1 MTLDG
6 SIVTVTGADR
16 AVPGSENAAIVSVTS
31 HKAVAPA
38 RLLLR
43 VGAAPSTL
51 PQGGTTTLQCS
62 QASGSSCPID
72 AVGLPGEVNPL
83 PRTPL
88 EVVGVRPT
96 STCAG
101 VGFDVASSTSVRAS
115 WTTDAPGA
123 TCAATVT
130 LKDAQGRSTAGTR
143 DARVVL
149 DLQGF
154 PRAPASVRQTAY
166 ADGSLTL
173 RVDPGEAR
181 RAYPSLTGFRVR
193 FGTKVVAECGPDG
206 SCPSIAAP
214 NGEQREYVVTAVNAV
229 GESRGSVRT
238 NGWAY
243 DPPAQPRSGEF
254 TPVVTRGGEGN
265 VADLVI
271 RGVESAETGQ
281 LEIRSAAG
289 ETRTVSVGRNQNDV
303 RVDGFQVGSNSSTQI
318 TVTPTSRF
326 QVPAGLGGSAQGGA
340 LTFSA
345 HGVGAPLEPNMTITS
360 RSTGNGVSTV
370 TVEGTARQNGTD
382 SKLRYGLVEGG
393 LCRVGDDGPRRDFPG
408 KLDGVAYTFT
418 FCVES
423 SYDGTSYG
431 SQSVTQEYRVAQD
444 TAAPRGYT
452 FEVGSTPDIFVED
465 GRPVAQWR
473 ISGINEGTAPP
484 RFNKVVYT
492 GLTDGASTVYGSD
505 PNIGVYFQHEI
516 WGTTSET
523 GRVAPASGSAPYQVQ
538 ASARV
543 ASCVGGEN
551 LDVARSASNDRADL
565 SVDWDAVRYYDKSGA
580 ALPTTAGS
588 RLVPIGASSVK
599 NIRVTVDWSARGWG
613 LKSAVLE
620 TQGSCKPGT
629 PETQP

>member
-1 MTLDG
+1 M
-6 SIVTVTGADR
+6 S
-16 AVPGSENAAIVSVTS
+16 
-31 HKAVAPA
+31 
-38 RLLLR
+38 
-43 VGAAPSTL
+43 
-51 PQGGTTTLQCS
+51 
-62 QASGSSCPID
+62 
-72 AVGLPGEVNPL
+72 LPGEVNPL

-88 EVVGVRPT
+88 EVVSVRPT
-96 STCAG
+96 SACTG
-101 VGFDVASSTSVRAS
+101 VGFDVASSSSVRAS
-115 WTTDAPGA
+115 WTADAPGA
-123 TCAATVT
+123 TCAASVT

-173 RVDPGEAR
+173 RIDPGEAR
-181 RAYPSLTGFRVR
+181 RAYPALTGFRVR
-193 FGTKVVAECGPDG
+193 FGGQVVAECGPDG
-206 SCPSIAAP
+206 SCPSISAP

-229 GESRGSVRT
+229 GESSGSVRT

-243 DPPAQPRSGEF
+243 DPPAKPGSGEF

-318 TVTPTSRF
+318 TVIPTSRF
-326 QVPAGLGGSAQGGA
+326 QVPAGLGGSAQGGV

-345 HGVGAPLEPNMTITS
+345 HGVGAPLDPNMTITS
-360 RSTGNGVSTV
+360 RSTGDGVSTV

-382 SKLRYGLVEGG
+382 SQLRYGIAEGG
-393 LCRVGDDGPRRDFPG
+393 FCRVGDDGPRREFPG

-452 FEVGSTPDIFVED
+452 FEVGARPDYAEN
-465 GRPVAQWR
+465 GSVARWR
-473 ISGINEGTAPP
+473 ISGINEGSKPP
-484 RFNKVVYT
+484 RFN
-492 GLTDGASTVYGSD
+492 
-505 PNIGVYFQHEI
+505 
-516 WGTTSET
+516 
-523 GRVAPASGSAPYQVQ
+523 
-538 ASARV
+538 
-543 ASCVGGEN
+543 
-551 LDVARSASNDRADL
+551 DVRYSAS
-565 SVDWDAVRYYDKSGA
+565 
-580 ALPTTAGS
+580 TTAGRRSSAPTRTSGSTSSTRSGARRPRPPGRARVGERAVSGAGEYPGGILCRRRTPPGVVGLEQRPGGGEPRS
-588 RLVPIGASSVK
+588 RGRPLHRQERQGPHPARGIGPGPQGATTVT
-599 NIRVTVDWSARGWG
+599 NVLVTVDWSARGWG
-613 LKSAVLE
+613 LDKAVLE
-620 TQGSCKPGT
+620 TSGTCQPGT
-629 PETQP
+629 PSDDPSAPTTP